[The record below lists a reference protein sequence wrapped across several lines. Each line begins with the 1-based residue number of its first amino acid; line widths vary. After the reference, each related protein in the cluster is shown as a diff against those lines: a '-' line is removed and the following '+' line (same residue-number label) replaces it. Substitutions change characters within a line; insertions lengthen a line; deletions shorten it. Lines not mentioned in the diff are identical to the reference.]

1 MIDHFERYELNADL
15 KEVSPRAARLGRWIL
30 LYGILQVLSQLS
42 VDTGG
47 LKYKD
52 GVQYFLCADLKRSPP
67 WETNIERPLTEAS
80 QLGSW
85 CWQSRWDD
93 TTQLQSQ
100 MPVSELEDSGK
111 VRSELDGSGLERD
124 ISRIGE
130 KIAGLGWARDSEQRM
145 SEQRPTE
152 FEVLKELEFGGE
164 KRFER
169 MEEFMAQRGGG
180 GEGDFEK
187 PRVPPR
193 SALRPPSRAQGSR
206 MGYFDEG
213 AVI

>member
-1 MIDHFERYELNADL
+1 M
-15 KEVSPRAARLGRWIL
+15 
-30 LYGILQVLSQLS
+30 LSQLS

-52 GVQYFLCADLKRSPP
+52 GVQYFLCADLKRCPP
-67 WETNIERPLTEAS
+67 WETNIEMPLTEAS

-85 CWQSRWDD
+85 CWQRRWDD
-93 TTQLQSQ
+93 TAQRQSQ
-100 MPVSELEDSGK
+100 MPVSELEDSGD
-111 VRSELDGSGLERD
+111 VRSELDGRGLESD

-145 SEQRPTE
+145 GEQRRSE
-152 FEVLKELEFGGE
+152 FEVLRGFEFEEG

-169 MEEFMAQRGGG
+169 MEEFAAQRGGG
-180 GEGDFEK
+180 EGVFEK

-193 SALRPPSRAQGSR
+193 SPLRTPSRAQGSR
-206 MGYFDEG
+206 TGYWDEG
-213 AVI
+213 AVV